1 MRMSRIGAARTV
13 AVAAVLSLAIGAC
26 GSSDDDGG
34 TTAGGSGG
42 GGDASSLDLKIGALL
57 PLTGESSQ
65 WGPPWKKAT
74 DLAGQQIE
82 EAIGRAGADHAV
94 EILAVDSQQL
104 PQDALQAA
112 RQAVSQGATCLSGP
126 SSSSAAIP
134 VANSLALRDG
144 ILQITTATSDQI
156 TTLDDPEGL
165 VNRTDPPD
173 SFQGPTLADVI
184 EQAIGGAD
192 GKTVNVGAR
201 NDAYGTGLADT
212 FTAAWEAKGGTVGER
227 VVYDPKQPSYETE
240 AQQIVS
246 GDPDAFV
253 IIDFPETYSKVGP
266 ALVRTGR
273 FDPARAFTTDG
284 LYSGS
289 LGDDAGAASIEGMR
303 GTTPGAPEGSRAA
316 TGFKELF
323 ERSGPGGVPLEA
335 FSAQVFD
342 NAVLCYLA
350 AVAAGSTDGEKM
362 AEKVRDVSRAPGTK
376 FTWQQLPEAIE
387 ALQRGEEIDY
397 EGASGEIEMDDA
409 GDATAGV
416 YDVFAFRDGRL
427 ELTEQVPVARRVGDA

>member
-1 MRMSRIGAARTV
+1 MSKVRTV
-13 AVAAVLSLAIGAC
+13 RALAVATVLSLSIAAC
-26 GSSDDDGG
+26 GSSDDSGG
-34 TTAGGSGG
+34 STTGGAGGSADGG
-42 GGDASSLDLKIGALL
+42 GAKLDLKVGALL

-74 DLAGQQIE
+74 DLAGEQIAA
-82 EAIGRAGADHAV
+82 AIRAAGADHSI
-94 EILAVDSQQL
+94 EILAQDSQQL

-126 SSSSAAIP
+126 SASSSAIP

-144 ILQITTATSDQI
+144 VLQITTATSDEI
-156 TTLDDPEGL
+156 TGLDDPDGL

-173 SFQGPTLADVI
+173 SFQGPTLANVI
-184 EQAIGGAD
+184 EQGLGAAD
-192 GKTVNVGAR
+192 GKTVNIGAR

-212 FTAAWEAKGGTVGER
+212 FAAAWEAKGGTVGER
-227 VVYDPKQPSYETE
+227 VIYDPKQPSYDSE
-240 AQQIVS
+240 AQRIVS
-246 GDPDAFV
+246 GSPDAFV

-273 FDPARAFTTDG
+273 FDAAKALTTDG

-289 LGDDAGAASIEGMR
+289 LADDAGEEAVEGMR
-303 GTTPGAPEGSRAA
+303 GTTPGAPAGSSAA
-316 TGFKELF
+316 TGFRELF
-323 ERSGPGGVPLEA
+323 ERSAPADVALEA

-350 AVAAGSTDGEKM
+350 AVAAGSTDGRDM
-362 AEKVRDVSRAPGTK
+362 AAKVRDVSRAPGAK
-376 FTWQQLPEAIE
+376 FTWQQLPEAIA

-416 YDVFAFRDGRL
+416 YDVFEFKGGRL
-427 ELTEQVPVARRVGDA
+427 ELDEQVPVARRVGDA

>member
-1 MRMSRIGAARTV
+1 MRRSV
-13 AVAAVLSLAIGAC
+13 AVGALAAATLSLAAGAC
-26 GSSDDDGG
+26 GSDDGSTG
-34 TTAGGSGG
+34 GGSTGEGG
-42 GGDASSLDLKIGALL
+42 AARLDLTVGALL

-65 WGPPWKKAT
+65 WGGPWRKAT
-74 DLAGQQIE
+74 ELAGRQIE
-82 EAIGRAGADHAV
+82 EAIEEAGRDHSI
-94 EILAVDSQQL
+94 EILSVDSQQL

-126 SSSSAAIP
+126 SASSAAIP
-134 VANSLALRDG
+134 VANSLALREG

-156 TTLDDPEGL
+156 TGLDDPDGL

-173 SFQGPTLADVI
+173 SFQGPTLANVI
-184 EQAIGGAD
+184 EEALGGAD
-192 GKTVNVGAR
+192 GKVVNIGAR

-212 FTAAWEAKGGTVGER
+212 FAAAWQSKGGKVGER
-227 VVYDPKQPSYETE
+227 VIYDPKQPSYETE
-240 AQQIVS
+240 AQQIVV

-273 FDPARAFTTDG
+273 FDAARAFTTDG

-289 LGDDAGAASIEGMR
+289 LADDAGAAAVDGMR
-303 GTTPGAPEGSRAA
+303 GTTPGAPAGSEAA
-316 TGFKELF
+316 TGFKQLF
-323 ERSGPGGVPLEA
+323 ETSEPEDVPLEA

-350 AVAAGSTDGEKM
+350 AVAAGSTDGTAM
-362 AEKVRDVSRAPGTK
+362 AETVRDISRAPGQK
-376 FTWQQLPEAIE
+376 FTWQELPGAIAALEA
-387 ALQRGEEIDY
+387 GKDIDY

-416 YDVFAFRDGRL
+416 YDVFQFDGGRL
-427 ELTEQVPVARRVGDA
+427 ELTDQVPVAERAGGV